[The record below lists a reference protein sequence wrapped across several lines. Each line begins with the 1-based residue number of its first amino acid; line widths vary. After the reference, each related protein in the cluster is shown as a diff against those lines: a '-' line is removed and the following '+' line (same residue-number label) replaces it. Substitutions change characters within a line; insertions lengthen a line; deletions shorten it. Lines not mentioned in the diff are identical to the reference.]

1 MNARDDDDGVG
12 DADVT
17 IGTAQRARSKKTA
30 NIICLLND
38 EKMEMSERK
47 IRKWNTRQSSIG

>member
-38 EKMEMSERK
+38 EKMEMYLSPSERK
-47 IRKWNTRQSSIG
+47 IRK